1 LGRERARQTRGS
13 DNRPLPAGTLAEL
26 RRDSAEI
33 GPSSSRPAGI
43 QAEPGSV
50 RFWSK
55 GSIFTQILSMA
66 FHSFLRLFAPKD
78 RVFYSLFEEVADSV
92 AMMGRLMREVVL
104 EPEFDKRTAIISR
117 AEDQEHVNDNLTH
130 RIFTELGRNF
140 ITPFDRE
147 DIHYLASSLDDICD
161 YTYAAIK
168 KINFYKINPNDTGI
182 QKMAELIDQGA
193 TEIRTAVRELR
204 NMRDM
209 RKITDALVKVNS
221 IENQADDIFDLSI
234 ERLFEQEPDAKE
246 VIKKREIYQVMEIV
260 TDKCEDAANVI
271 ESIIIKYA

>member
-1 LGRERARQTRGS
+1 
-13 DNRPLPAGTLAEL
+13 
-26 RRDSAEI
+26 
-33 GPSSSRPAGI
+33 
-43 QAEPGSV
+43 
-50 RFWSK
+50 
-55 GSIFTQILSMA
+55 MA
-66 FHSFLRLFAPKD
+66 FNSIIQLFTPKD
-78 RVFYSLFEEVADSV
+78 RVFYSLFEEVADGV
-92 AMMGRLMREVVL
+92 AKMGKLMKEVVQ
-104 EPEFDKRTAIISR
+104 EPDFDKRASIISQV
-117 AEDQEHVNDNLTH
+117 EDQEHVNDDLTH

-161 YTYAAIK
+161 YIYATTK
-168 KINFYKINPNDTGI
+168 KINFYKVNPNDSGI
-182 QKMAELIDQGA
+182 QKMADLIDQGA
-193 TEIRTAVRELR
+193 TQIQIAVKELR

-234 ERLFEQEPDAKE
+234 ERLFETEPDAKE